1 MRRALFALLLIL
13 SFVAAPRAFGQAAD
27 AQQPAPAA
35 QLRAIARKLMA
46 SGNVDDAAKA
56 ADLLAKASSI
66 DAQDAATLKA
76 EAQTRQLNAPTSEGG
91 WKVLVDITP
100 FLSFVIVALGFF
112 VNSAQAR
119 TAEREKRE
127 EAARQQKADAE
138 KAARDQQAAEEER
151 WSQAVALIQKS
162 EDFSPA
168 AAILSTF
175 QTTAHAAL
183 ARSTAVTVMLN
194 AKKFSNFSDLFNT
207 FMEPVTPA
215 NLPQVL
221 AMLRS
226 VSITLAPLISK
237 AWVNGQVDTSPLTAA
252 EVESYALLLRERSFL
267 GAKAA
272 PLLRQPRAPGEVMDL
287 SDIGLDNIDLS
298 GADLRGF
305 MAPYIWNYV
314 NLDGADLRGMR
325 NIDNSWPFLTAW
337 WHAGHIDADFLALLV
352 ERAPFDPAQAI
363 NTNRGKSAQDY
374 RAAVARLRAQVASI
388 PN

>member
-1 MRRALFALLLIL
+1 MRRALFALSLIL
-13 SFVAAPRAFGQAAD
+13 ASAVAPHAFGQGAD
-27 AQQPAPAA
+27 AQATPSA
-35 QLRAIARKLMA
+35 QLRTIARKLMA
-46 SGNVDDAAKA
+46 SGSADDAAKA
-56 ADLLAKASSI
+56 ADLLAKASTI

-76 EAQTRQLNAPTSEGG
+76 RAETRALQAPTSEAV

-112 VNSAQAR
+112 VNNAQAR
-119 TAEREKRE
+119 TADREKRE
-127 EAARQQKADAE
+127 DAARQQKADAE

-175 QTTAHAAL
+175 QTGAHAAL
-183 ARSTAVTVMLN
+183 ARSTAITVMLN
-194 AKKFSNFSDLFNT
+194 ARKFSNFNDLFNT
-207 FMEPVTPA
+207 FIEPVTPA

-226 VSITLAPLISK
+226 VSITLAPLDSK
-237 AWVNGQVDTSPLTAA
+237 ASVNGQADTSPLTPA
-252 EVESYALLLRERSFL
+252 ELDSYTLLLRERSFL

-272 PLLRQPRAPGEVMDL
+272 PLLRQPRVPGEVMDL

-305 MAPYIWNYV
+305 MAPYVWNYV

-325 NIDNSWPFLTAW
+325 NIDNTWLLLTAW
-337 WHAGHIDADFLALLV
+337 WHASHIDADFLELLIQ
-352 ERAPFDPAQAI
+352 RAPFNPAETT
-363 NTNRGKSAQDY
+363 NTNRGKSAEDY
-374 RAAVARLRAQVASI
+374 RAQVARLRAQAAS
-388 PN
+388 PGA